1 MDRSEGD
8 DDELY
13 PDAPVPAHER
23 GWRHPSEM
31 GQAAW
36 VNSEPP
42 LTIGRGLSAA
52 TGAMGALLAVAVLWA
67 VVPTHA
73 GRGVGVSAVA
83 TTTATD
89 STTPG
94 SSTVRPPSTTALT
107 LVDTTGTTDTTHTTD
122 ITATTGTS
130 SPSTTLEP
138 STTRPATSTTV
149 AVTTTVDVEH
159 PSSATYQIEQATPQL
174 PNAVAV
180 AISDGTLVLTTANA
194 VNRGDN
200 VALLTDNGDYEP
212 AHVLMIDTAD
222 DLAVLSAEQPTS
234 TPALHIADSM
244 VKGDVLTF
252 YDDQH
257 SAVVVGD
264 GGSVQPPWPLDRL
277 REGTPVLNQRGELVA
292 LCTRGDD
299 GMRLVMLSKLDSL
312 RSTLAAEAASRRV
325 WMGITFGQRP
335 NSLRIQAV
343 AAMGPAAN
351 AGVRAGDVVVAVDG
365 RTVTSRTTYA
375 AALQGRHPGDAIR
388 LSVRSADGSQ
398 RDVTVLLVAP
408 PSNS

>member
-1 MDRSEGD
+1 VDRSEGD

-36 VNSEPP
+36 ANSEPP

-83 TTTATD
+83 TTTAEA
-89 STTPG
+89 TTPG
-94 SSTVRPPSTTALT
+94 SSTVQPPSTTALT
-107 LVDTTGTTDTTHTTD
+107 LVDTTGGTGTTPT
-122 ITATTGTS
+122 TATTA
-130 SPSTTLEP
+130 SPSTTLAP
-138 STTRPATSTTV
+138 STTRPATSTTA
-149 AVTTTVDVEH
+149 AVTTTADVEH
-159 PSSATYQIEQATPQL
+159 PSSATYQIEQATPRL
-174 PNAVAV
+174 PNALAV
-180 AISDGTLVLTTANA
+180 AISDGTLVLTTASA
-194 VNRGDN
+194 VSRGDN

-212 AHVLMIDTAD
+212 AHVLMIDTID

-234 TPALHIADSM
+234 TPPLRIADTM

-264 GGSVQPPWPLDRL
+264 DGSVQPPWPLDRL

-292 LCTRGDD
+292 LCTRGND

-312 RSTLAAEAASRRV
+312 RSTLAAEAASRSV
-325 WMGITFGQRP
+325 WMGVTFGQRP
-335 NSLRIQAV
+335 DSLRIQAV

-351 AGVRAGDVVVAVDG
+351 AGVHAGDVIVAVDG
-365 RTVTSRTTYA
+365 RAVSSRAAFA
-375 AALQGRHPGDAIR
+375 AALHVHHPGDTIA
-388 LSVRSADGSQ
+388 LSVRSADDSE
-398 RDVTVLLVAP
+398 REVTVLLGAP
-408 PSNS
+408 PAD